1 MEERALW
8 LAWAQIPGVG
18 SILIQR
24 LKQHFGTLAEAWQAS
39 GNELLAVEGVGLQIA
54 DTILTERQRLN
65 PTVLLQ
71 QHEQANA
78 GFWTPADPDYP
89 QILLEIPDPPP
100 VLYYR
105 GKVNPMEN
113 RGQVPMV
120 AIVGTRSPSDY
131 GRRWTRRF
139 ASTLSQQGFSVV
151 SGLAEGID
159 TEAHRSC
166 IGVDGRTLAVLG
178 TGVDVVYPW
187 SNRMLY
193 QQVIQQGLALSE
205 HPAGTQPDR
214 THFPRRNRI
223 IAGLCRAVLVME
235 APTKSGALITAN
247 LANEYGRDVYVLPG
261 SLDNPRSQGC
271 LRLIQKGAQLI
282 LSENHLLELLGELP
296 MFTPSTTEQ
305 QTTIPANLSPDLES
319 VLRTIMQLTKQEGL
333 EAVQFD
339 QIVQTS
345 GLGASQVSSSL
356 LQLEL
361 LGMVAQQPGMRYHR
375 C

>member
-296 MFTPSTTEQ
+296 TFTPSTTEQ
-305 QTTIPANLSPDLES
+305 QTAIPANLSPDLES

>member
-1 MEERALW
+1 VEERALW

-39 GNELLAVEGVGLQIA
+39 RNELLAVEGVGLQIA

>member
-1 MEERALW
+1 
-8 LAWAQIPGVG
+8 
-18 SILIQR
+18 
-24 LKQHFGTLAEAWQAS
+24 
-39 GNELLAVEGVGLQIA
+39 
-54 DTILTERQRLN
+54 
-65 PTVLLQ
+65 
-71 QHEQANA
+71 
-78 GFWTPADPDYP
+78 
-89 QILLEIPDPPP
+89 
-100 VLYYR
+100 
-105 GKVNPMEN
+105 
-113 RGQVPMV
+113 
-120 AIVGTRSPSDY
+120 
-131 GRRWTRRF
+131 
-139 ASTLSQQGFSVV
+139 
-151 SGLAEGID
+151 
-159 TEAHRSC
+159 
-166 IGVDGRTLAVLG
+166 
-178 TGVDVVYPW
+178 
-187 SNRMLY
+187 
-193 QQVIQQGLALSE
+193 
-205 HPAGTQPDR
+205 
-214 THFPRRNRI
+214 
-223 IAGLCRAVLVME
+223 ME

-296 MFTPSTTEQ
+296 TFTPSTTEQ
-305 QTTIPANLSPDLES
+305 QTAIPANLSPDLES

>member
-1 MEERALW
+1 VEERALW

-296 MFTPSTTEQ
+296 TFTPSTTEQ
-305 QTTIPANLSPDLES
+305 QTAIPANLSPDLES